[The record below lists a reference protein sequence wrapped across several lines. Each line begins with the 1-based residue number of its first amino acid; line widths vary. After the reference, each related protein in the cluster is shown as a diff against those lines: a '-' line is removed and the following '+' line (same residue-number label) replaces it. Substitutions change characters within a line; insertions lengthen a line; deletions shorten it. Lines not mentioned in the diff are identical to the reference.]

1 MQSLFDVFLYVFIV
15 IVSIKINN
23 RNQERCNIYIKWYED
38 IVISD
43 PFRIGIGSQQN
54 KVSDNSF

>member
-43 PFRIGIGSQQN
+43 RFRIGIGSKQN